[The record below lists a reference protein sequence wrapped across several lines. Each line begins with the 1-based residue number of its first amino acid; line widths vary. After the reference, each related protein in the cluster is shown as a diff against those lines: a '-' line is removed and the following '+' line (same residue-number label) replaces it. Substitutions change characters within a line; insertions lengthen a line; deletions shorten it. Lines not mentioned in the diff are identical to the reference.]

1 MHPDSQEKTAFT
13 TLQGLFEFR
22 VMPFGL
28 TNAPAVFQRLMQQVV
43 TPLNPRAGPDFVS
56 VYIDDILVFSSNLEK
71 HLEHLRIVFKKLAE
85 VGLKLKPSKCR
96 FAQKELEYLGH
107 VVSRDG
113 LKTSPCLVEAV
124 QCFPVP
130 RSVKSVRS
138 FLGLTS
144 YYRKFILN
152 FAKIARPL
160 HRLTCKNARFIWSP
174 DCQAA
179 FWELKGR
186 LITPP
191 VLAYPNFAGDFVLE
205 TDASINGIG
214 AVLGQYQDDSHL
226 HPISYASRGLNSSE
240 RNYGITELETL
251 AVVWAISHFHHFLY
265 GHKVKVFTDH
275 TAVKAVL
282 EASNPTGKHAR
293 WWSKVYGRGIQE
305 VKIVYRAGKENK
317 NADALSRTP
326 VSPAPRV
333 GIAEEEV
340 QVSPISVTHPEWPT
354 CRDVQVCLFCTDSV
368 PPTVVVARD
377 ADWSSAGVDTETIEG
392 AMVDIRGLFEPNC
405 KETAGVVTNPDAR
418 DAHTTPSICPI
429 SPSDRDTTWL
439 PTAIC
444 CSVPSDSDGSALNP
458 TSNHGYTQDSFAS
471 EQRRDMDLREIID
484 FLEKGALPTD
494 DGRARKISLRES
506 LFTIIDGILY
516 FIDPKSKTQK
526 RAVVPKQL
534 RTPILRET
542 HSGSY
547 GGHFS
552 GQRLHHA
559 LMERWWWEGMFSDS
573 LSFAKSCPECAI
585 VTGGSRASRPPLH
598 PIPVS
603 RPFQIFGIDIM
614 DLPLTDQGNK
624 DVVVVQDLFTKW
636 PLVFAV
642 PDQKTARLARLIAEE
657 VVPLFGV
664 PECLLS
670 DRGTNLL
677 STLMMDLCQILGI
690 TKLNTTAYHPQCD
703 GAVERFNRTLK
714 TMLWRHAAKFGS
726 QWDRF
731 LPGILYAYRN
741 TPHTSTGE
749 KPSFL
754 LFGVDCRTPT
764 EAAYLPTTD
773 VSPTDVGNYKE
784 ELMLSLSSARE
795 LAASCIRKAQD
806 KYKRSYDRRVREVTM
821 RVGDWVLVC
830 FPQDESGRWRKLS
843 RPWHGPYRIV
853 DKSDPDVTC
862 VKVYHPQDSPIHV
875 HQSRVCRCPAEFP
888 AGYYWY
894 GGKRRGPGRP
904 PRWVDRLL
912 QSGSTAHELPSESN
926 CPNHID
932 REEGSRQPTE
942 DARLDGHKT
951 SNSHPRGA

>member
-1 MHPDSQEKTAFT
+1 
-13 TLQGLFEFR
+13 
-22 VMPFGL
+22 
-28 TNAPAVFQRLMQQVV
+28 
-43 TPLNPRAGPDFVS
+43 
-56 VYIDDILVFSSNLEK
+56 
-71 HLEHLRIVFKKLAE
+71 
-85 VGLKLKPSKCR
+85 
-96 FAQKELEYLGH
+96 
-107 VVSRDG
+107 
-113 LKTSPCLVEAV
+113 
-124 QCFPVP
+124 
-130 RSVKSVRS
+130 
-138 FLGLTS
+138 
-144 YYRKFILN
+144 
-152 FAKIARPL
+152 
-160 HRLTCKNARFIWSP
+160 
-174 DCQAA
+174 
-179 FWELKGR
+179 
-186 LITPP
+186 
-191 VLAYPNFAGDFVLE
+191 
-205 TDASINGIG
+205 
-214 AVLGQYQDDSHL
+214 
-226 HPISYASRGLNSSE
+226 
-240 RNYGITELETL
+240 
-251 AVVWAISHFHHFLY
+251 
-265 GHKVKVFTDH
+265 
-275 TAVKAVL
+275 
-282 EASNPTGKHAR
+282 
-293 WWSKVYGRGIQE
+293 
-305 VKIVYRAGKENK
+305 
-317 NADALSRTP
+317 
-326 VSPAPRV
+326 
-333 GIAEEEV
+333 
-340 QVSPISVTHPEWPT
+340 
-354 CRDVQVCLFCTDSV
+354 
-368 PPTVVVARD
+368 
-377 ADWSSAGVDTETIEG
+377 
-392 AMVDIRGLFEPNC
+392 MVDIRGLFEPNC

-418 DAHTTPSICPI
+418 DAPSICPI
-429 SPSDRDTTWL
+429 SPSDRDTAWL

-559 LMERWWWEGMFSDS
+559 LMERWWWEGMFNDS

-603 RPFQIFGIDIM
+603 RPFQILGIDIM
-614 DLPLTDQGNK
+614 DLLLTDQGNK
-624 DVVVVQDLFTKW
+624 HVVVVQDLFTKW

-670 DRGTNLL
+670 DRRTNLL

-714 TMLWRHAAKFGS
+714 TMLRKHAAKFGS

-773 VSPTDVGNYKE
+773 VSPTDVENYKE

-795 LAASCIRKAQD
+795 LAASCIRKAQA

-821 RVGDWVLVC
+821 RVGDWVLVR

-932 REEGSRQPTE
+932 REEGSRQPPVWMDT
-942 DARLDGHKT
+942 RRV
-951 SNSHPRGA
+951 SNSHPRGAQLPAMLT